1 MMLQFLTQRP
11 VAVLMSFLG
20 LAILGAAASQLLPVS
35 LLPTAELPHISVHLS
50 YPQAPAQQL
59 EQVAV
64 QPLRQQLMQTSGLR
78 DIRSTARNESALI
91 ELSFAFGTDMRLA
104 LVEVNEKIDQL
115 AAALPRDM
123 ERPRAVKAN
132 VADIPVFYLS
142 IRLAQQ
148 HGGADAAPLL
158 ELSDVA
164 RQVLKRRIEQLPQVA
179 FADLSGQARAEVAI
193 IPDQAQLRALNLSPQ
208 RLMQVISD
216 YELEAGV
223 ILVKDGQYEY
233 NLRLDIAPRQVAEL
247 EDLYFQHGQRLL
259 QLKDVAQLRLREAPP
274 RGRYW
279 IDGQEGLVFAVYK
292 QADARLFELRR
303 EMQGLL
309 ASFAVDYPSLAF
321 QLTNDQTALLRV
333 SIVNLLSSLGY
344 GCFFAFL
351 VLFAFLRGWRVP
363 ILIGL
368 AIPLALIIAL
378 LGFYAAG
385 LSVNTISLAG
395 LLLGVGLMIDNSII
409 ILDNIQQYRARGST
423 MAEACVQGPNEV
435 IRPLISSGLTTISV
449 FVPLLF
455 LSGLAGVLFY
465 DQALSIAIALASSLL
480 TAYFL
485 LPTLVRQA
493 EGERYHRPAQP
504 AGRLLSHYG
513 RSAHWAGRWP
523 GVTALATGLLLAV
536 GGFALADLPQQS
548 FPKFSRPGIQL
559 DIDWNEPI
567 SLEENER
574 RTRQFIEGLEPLGQS
589 SAFIGEQGFLLEAE
603 TRQVNTLQLLLFK
616 DSLAETLRHWPRL
629 RWAEADTFAID
640 WRQALQQRYPKAIIQ
655 EQPIRNL
662 FDELFSSGLPPLIIH
677 LHPANGSE
685 PLDVRQIGWLTKY
698 LRQAGIAHALPP
710 AEEQLFIAIDAEAA
724 LRYGVSRAAIIAKL
738 QALFGQLGLGHLQQG
753 NEPLPIVWAAEPG
766 NFQPLLESATV
777 LNKENVAVPL
787 KYFLRSSRQQRLKAI
802 TAIKTEQS
810 LDVALP
816 VYEPQ
821 WLPGIQAQ
829 IRQQP
834 EWRASFSG
842 QALEREGQ
850 FWELALAL
858 ALALAMLYLILAA
871 QFESLLQPLIILLT
885 VPLGMAGAFIAL
897 WWSGQSLNLVS
908 LTGLV
913 VMSGIVVNDAILK
926 VDMINRLYQS
936 GASLT
941 QALHLAGQRR
951 LRPILMTSAT
961 TILALTPV
969 LYSGGFG
976 AELQRPLAFAVIGG
990 LTAGT
995 WASLYFVPLLYRVW
1009 WYLGGGKVVG

>member
-20 LAILGAAASQLLPVS
+20 LAILGAAAGQLLPVS
-35 LLPTAELPHISVHLS
+35 LLPAADIPRISVHLS

-59 EQVAV
+59 EQIAV
-64 QPLRQQLMQTSGLR
+64 RPLRHQLLQTGGLR

-142 IRLAQQ
+142 FRSAPQ
-148 HGGADAAPLL
+148 HDGAGAVPLL
-158 ELSDVA
+158 ELSDLA

-179 FADLSGQARAEVAI
+179 FADLSGQSRAEVAL
-193 IPDQAQLRALNLSPQ
+193 IPDQAKLRALNLSPQ
-208 RLMQVISD
+208 RLMQIIGD
-216 YELEAGV
+216 YELEPGV

-247 EDLYFQHGQRLL
+247 ERLYFRHGQRLL
-259 QLKDVAQLRLREAPP
+259 QLKDVAQVRLREAAP
-274 RGRYW
+274 RGYYW
-279 IDGQEGLVFAVYK
+279 IDGEEGLVFAVYK
-292 QADARLFELRR
+292 QADARLFELQR
-303 EMQGLL
+303 EMQALL
-309 ASFAVDYPSLAF
+309 ASFAADYPSLEF

-333 SIVNLLSSLGY
+333 SIANLLSSLGY
-344 GCFFAFL
+344 GCLFAFL
-351 VLFAFLRGWRVP
+351 VLFAFLRGWRIP
-363 ILIGL
+363 LLIGL
-368 AIPLALIIAL
+368 AIPLALVIAL

-409 ILDNIQQYRARGST
+409 ILDNIQQYRARGSAV
-423 MAEACVQGPNEV
+423 AEACVQGPNEV
-435 IRPLISSGLTTISV
+435 IRPLISSGLTTVSV

-455 LSGLAGVLFY
+455 LSGLAGMLFY

-485 LPTLVRQA
+485 LPTLVRQVVW
-493 EGERYHRPAQP
+493 RRHHPPPQSTD
-504 AGRLLSHYG
+504 RLLALYG
-513 RSAHWAGRWP
+513 RSAHWADRRP
-523 GVTALATGLLLAV
+523 GVTGLTAGLLLVV
-536 GGFALADLPQQS
+536 GGFALACLPQQS
-548 FPKFSRPGIQL
+548 FPEFSRPGIQL

-567 SLEENER
+567 SLEENAR
-574 RTRQFIEGLEPLGQS
+574 RTRQLVEGFEPIGLS
-589 SAFIGEQGFLLEAE
+589 SAFIGEQQFLLEAE
-603 TRQVNTLQLLLFK
+603 ARQANTSRLLLFK
-616 DSLAETLRHWPRL
+616 DSLAETLPHWPRL
-629 RWAEADTFAID
+629 RWADAEADASD
-640 WRQALQQRYPKAIIQ
+640 WRQALQERYPKAIIQ
-655 EQPIRNL
+655 EQPIRSL
-662 FDELFSSGLPPLIIH
+662 FDELFSSGLPPLTIH
-677 LHPANGSE
+677 LHPAGASE
-685 PLDVRQIGWLTKY
+685 PLDVKQIEWLTGY
-698 LRQAGIAHALPP
+698 LRQVGIAHVLPP

-724 LRYGVSRAAIIAKL
+724 LRYGVARAAIIAKL
-738 QALFGQLGLGHLQQG
+738 QALFGQLGLGRLQQG
-753 NEPLPIVWAAEPG
+753 NEPLPIVWAGESG
-766 NFQPLLESATV
+766 DFQALLETATV
-777 LNKENVAVPL
+777 LNEEGAAVPL

-802 TAIKTEQS
+802 TAIKTEAS
-810 LDVALP
+810 LDVVLP
-816 VYEPQ
+816 VYAPQ
-821 WLPGIQAQ
+821 WLSGIQAQ

-834 EWRASFSG
+834 AWRASFSG

-850 FWELALAL
+850 FRELALAL

-871 QFESLLQPLIILLT
+871 QFESLLQPFIVLLT

-926 VDMINRLYQS
+926 VDMMNRLCRS
-936 GASLT
+936 GSSLA
-941 QALHLAGQRR
+941 QATHLAGQRR

-969 LYSGGFG
+969 LSGGGLG
-976 AELQRPLAFAVIGG
+976 AELQRPLAYAVIGG
-990 LTAGT
+990 LAAGT
-995 WASLYFVPLLYRVW
+995 LASLYFVPLLYRVW
-1009 WYLGGGKVVG
+1009 WRLVR